1 MSDNKRLNFLME
13 KLGIRK
19 DTTDELAGLR
29 EALDKQGIAR
39 KERNKMLETVNKG
52 MIDDIR
58 NGMREIIATIS
69 DDIADD
75 KLNSVTND
83 AVATIMGALMQEGT
97 DVPEEVDVEV
107 ETMMDD
113 DEDEVIE
120 EESMMSNEEYAKEL
134 RGILKEQNDVLAVL
148 KEREG
153 QHEDLFE
160 IAKEAVSSAKMV
172 QELET
177 RIVAMEK
184 QISLRPQRASQ
195 SDETEVNPESEIA
208 KTIGSRKDR
217 ESLAQSPIFKGMVE
231 QS

>member
-13 KLGIRK
+13 KLGIGK

-107 ETMMDD
+107 ETMMD
-113 DEDEVIE
+113 EDEVIE
-120 EESMMSNEEYAKEL
+120 EEAMMSNEEYTKEL